1 MIRTL
6 TASAILG
13 ALTASVGA
21 YTINSPL
28 WRTAIGSPSS
38 GLEQT
43 ADIEA
48 AIENWPICAT
58 MVATRNVDANY
69 NAVPKQ
75 YATLRSEFAAAGSPA
90 AAARTYG
97 LGRAPTAEEISAAN
111 IRN

>member
-13 ALTASVGA
+13 ALLAGVGG

-28 WRTAIGSPSS
+28 WQTAMGSPFG

-43 ADIEA
+43 AGIA
-48 AIENWPICAT
+48 ALIGNSPVCT
-58 MVATRNVDANY
+58 TTVDTRKVDAAY
-69 NAVPKQ
+69 NAIVKA
-75 YATLRSEFAAAGSPA
+75 YAKLRSEFAAAISPA
-90 AAARTYG
+90 VVQTYG
-97 LGRAPTAEEISAAN
+97 LGHAPTAEEISAAN